1 MELIREFSAGEPIQ
15 AGAVA
20 RVSMVGGRE
29 LVMVDEVRCDA
40 VGFALRRVV
49 LRNLIVFE
57 GCDPVRV
64 ELSGLRWAEGF
75 ELLIEVE
82 RTGLGPGSFRGGIYG
97 RRYRPRPRDTE
108 SAG

>member
-1 MELIREFSAGEPIQ
+1 MDLIREFSAGEIK

-29 LVMVDEVRCDA
+29 LVMVDEIRCDA
-40 VGFALRRVV
+40 GGFALRRVV
-49 LRNLIVFE
+49 LRNMIVFE